1 MFFKSSAQKKNHWR
15 KILLS
20 TSLVLSIFLV
30 SCSETSANNVP
41 ADEYDEGYNE
51 GYDDGYN
58 VGYSNGYDDAIWENT
73 PLALAVDELLS
84 AGLYAAVQ
92 DLHTIYPNS
101 ILFGPYVADWSQML
115 VHDASCTMVDD
126 MVFYHPQDIT
136 GYLSLEGALDQGL
149 SPCQSCSPSG
159 S

>member
-20 TSLVLSIFLV
+20 ISLILSIFLV
-30 SCSETSANNVP
+30 SCSETFSNDIP

-58 VGYSNGYDDAIWENT
+58 VGYSDGYDDAFLEST

-92 DLHTIYPNS
+92 DLHTIYTNRA
-101 ILFGPYVADWSQML
+101 LFGPYVADWSQML
-115 VHDASCTMVDD
+115 VHDASCSMVDD

-136 GYLSLEGALDQGL
+136 GYLSLEGALEKGF
-149 SPCQSCSPSG
+149 SPCSCLS
-159 S
+159 